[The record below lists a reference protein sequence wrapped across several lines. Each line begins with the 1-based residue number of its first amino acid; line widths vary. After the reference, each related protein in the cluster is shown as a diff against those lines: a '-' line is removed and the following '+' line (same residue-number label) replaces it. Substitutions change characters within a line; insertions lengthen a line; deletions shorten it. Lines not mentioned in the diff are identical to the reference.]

1 MIMSIIYA
9 EVDVPPPFKDMR
21 GKPMS
26 PSNRVESDR
35 PHRRADAGPVRSKRR
50 ITSVELLGSA
60 REIVIEHGGD
70 EYRLRITSNDK
81 LILTK

>member
-1 MIMSIIYA
+1 M
-9 EVDVPPPFKDMR
+9 
-21 GKPMS
+21 
-26 PSNRVESDR
+26 
-35 PHRRADAGPVRSKRR
+35 
-50 ITSVELLGSA
+50 GSA

>member
-1 MIMSIIYA
+1 MT
-9 EVDVPPPFKDMR
+9 EKR
-21 GKPMS
+21 MS
-26 PSNRVESDR
+26 PRNRVEIDR
-35 PHRRADAGPVRSKRR
+35 PHHQGDAGPVRSKRR

>member
-1 MIMSIIYA
+1 
-9 EVDVPPPFKDMR
+9 
-21 GKPMS
+21 MS
-26 PSNRVESDR
+26 PSNRIQTDH
-35 PHRRADAGPVRSKRR
+35 PHRPGKTESVHSKRR
-50 ITSVELLGSA
+50 VTSVELLGSA

>member
-1 MIMSIIYA
+1 
-9 EVDVPPPFKDMR
+9 
-21 GKPMS
+21 MS
-26 PSNRVESDR
+26 PNNRVETDH
-35 PHRRADAGPVRSKRR
+35 PHRRGDEGPVRSKRR
-50 ITSVELLGSA
+50 VTSVELLGSA

>member
-1 MIMSIIYA
+1 
-9 EVDVPPPFKDMR
+9 
-21 GKPMS
+21 MS
-26 PSNRVESDR
+26 PSDRVQNDH
-35 PHRRADAGPVRSKRR
+35 PHRRGDSGSVHSRR
-50 ITSVELLGSA
+50 RVTSVELLGSA